1 MKRVRRMREVWI
13 SIGLLMASSPA
24 MGQPAVSPAAAP
36 PGASSCSGCH
46 APSAV
51 GHSIG
56 SLQGLSAPDIL
67 GALQAFR
74 NGQREATVMGR
85 IARGFSD
92 GEMRAIAEWLA
103 RGEE

>member
-1 MKRVRRMREVWI
+1 MKWVRRMREVCI
-13 SIGLLMASSPA
+13 SIGLVMASSPA
-24 MGQPAVSPAAAP
+24 MGQPAVSPPAAP

-56 SLQGLSAPDIL
+56 ALQGLSAPDIL
-67 GALQAFR
+67 DALQAFR
-74 NGQREATVMGR
+74 NGEREATVMGR

-103 RGEE
+103 RGDE

>member
-1 MKRVRRMREVWI
+1 MKRVRRMREIWI

-24 MGQPAVSPAAAP
+24 MGQPAVGSPPPP

-56 SLQGLSAPDIL
+56 SLRGLSAPDIL

-85 IARGFSD
+85 IAKGFTD

-103 RGEE
+103 RGAE